1 MISAVHLKQK
11 NQTHRNFKEIFVGEE
26 GKTKMS
32 NELAYLLAPATDMDE
47 IDQLLAEEEEQNQ
60 ELVQI

>member
-1 MISAVHLKQK
+1 MIKIVQ
-11 NQTHRNFKEIFVGEE
+11 
-26 GKTKMS
+26 KTKRVKTMS
-32 NELAYLLAPATDMDE
+32 NELAYLLAPAADMDE